1 MDTPFS
7 NFLHY
12 RPIRLSSRDVR
23 LDSSLVSRSK
33 LDLSVLIISLQLKI
47 DQSSPI
53 SVGGHSRNYHGS
65 VVFFV

>member
-7 NFLHY
+7 KFLHY

-23 LDSSLVSRSK
+23 LDSSLVSRSR
-33 LDLSVLIISLQLKI
+33 LELSVLNMSLQLKI

-53 SVGGHSRNYHGS
+53 SVGGHSRNYHGF
-65 VVFFV
+65 VVIFV